1 MKAVIM
7 AGGESTRLR
16 PLTCKQPKPMV
27 PVMDRPIMEY
37 IVELLKSHGF
47 EDIIVTLFY
56 LPGAIQQHFGDGS
69 QFGVNMRYFVEE
81 FPLGTAGSVRN
92 ARRYLDETFLV
103 ISGDTLTDIDLG
115 RVVDFHRQKKAVAT
129 LALTRVDNPVE
140 YGIVMT
146 DDDGR
151 VTRFL
156 EKPSWAEAF
165 SDLANTGIYVLEPE
179 IFDMFED
186 KQVFDFSRDLFPL
199 LLAKEK
205 PLYATLCPEYWCDI
219 GNCRQYRQANYDILK
234 GEVKVNIDAPQ
245 VSDGLYMGK
254 VNIAAGVRSASHLY
268 RAVVSE
274 QGRGEAYS
282 VIGKARS
289 KVSVKRSILW
299 NKVFVGKRTQ
309 LRGPLSAATVLKQC
323 RIGGRCWGMI
333 VCWVRTAQCAWMY
346 IWRKNIEAGSTV
358 NST

>member
-219 GNCRQYRQANYDILK
+219 GNIQQYRQANYDILK

-245 VSDGLYMGK
+245 VSDGLYMGEG
-254 VNIAAGVRSASHLY
+254 VSIAAGVKIEPPCYIGAGSRIKSGA
-268 RAVVSE
+268 AV
-274 QGRGEAYS
+274 EAYS
-282 VIGKARS
+282 VIGYGS
-289 KVSVKRSILW
+289 TLNEGVSVKRSIIW
-299 NKVFVGKRTQ
+299 N
-309 LRGPLSAATVLKQC
+309 
-323 RIGGRCWGMI
+323 
-333 VCWVRTAQCAWMY
+333 
-346 IWRKNIEAGSTV
+346 
-358 NST
+358 